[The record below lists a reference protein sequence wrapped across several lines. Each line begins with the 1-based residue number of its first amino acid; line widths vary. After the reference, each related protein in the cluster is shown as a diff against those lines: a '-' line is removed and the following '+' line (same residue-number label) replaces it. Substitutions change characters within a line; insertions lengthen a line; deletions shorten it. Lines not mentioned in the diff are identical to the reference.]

1 VLNWSTVENSSSV
14 PRRSIAR
21 LTCVLLVTCAL
32 AACGVS
38 HSEKTSTAAAA
49 STAAPSA
56 AQPRAVARPSAFA
69 SVTISVPSGDRDPP
83 FDQPRSLRLPA
94 GWRVAV
100 WARVIRARLET
111 WTPEGQLLV
120 SSPDKGTITK
130 LTPAAGGQPQQ
141 ATIASNLTNPQ
152 GLAFDRVEGQ
162 EVLYVAESDQLDR
175 YVWTSGGLGTRTV
188 LVHDLPDT
196 QPDQGDVHR
205 LKNVVVGS
213 DHTIY
218 VDIGSSS
225 NASPPSSWHGTP
237 RASVIAYRP
246 NGTRLRVFA
255 TGVRNGDGLA
265 FAPDGSLWTA
275 VNERDDITYPFHRS
289 YGGRASAFSFE
300 FRSYINDHPPD
311 EVARLTP
318 GRNLGWPFCN
328 PDPDVKPGILGSRQ
342 NFANMAFDADAV
354 TNIGSSH
361 LNCATLARVQRGL
374 PAHSAPLGFHFLTRS
389 KLPGPWANGAVV
401 AAHGSWDR
409 EPPRAPVVYW
419 LPWQAK
425 GKTLGPAVSLVSGF
439 QEPDGSRWGR
449 TADAVAGPD
458 GALYVTDDT
467 AGAVYRIVPAG

>member
-1 VLNWSTVENSSSV
+1 VANSSSV
-14 PRRSIAR
+14 ARRSVAR
-21 LTCVLLVTCAL
+21 LTCALVVTCTL
-32 AACGVS
+32 AGCGVS
-38 HSEKTSTAAAA
+38 HGERT
-49 STAAPSA
+49 STAAPSSA
-56 AQPRAVARPSAFA
+56 APTAGPSAARPKAVARPAAFA
-69 SVTISVPSGDRDPP
+69 SVTIGVPSGDRDPP

-111 WTPEGQLLV
+111 WTPEGRLLV
-120 SSPDKGTITK
+120 SSPDKGTITE
-130 LTPAAGGQPQQ
+130 LTPVSGKPPQQ
-141 ATIASNLTNPQ
+141 ATIVSNLTNPQ
-152 GLAFDRVEGQ
+152 GLAFDRVGGH

-196 QPDQGDVHR
+196 QPDQGDVHP

-328 PDPDVKPGILGSRQ
+328 PDPDVKPGVLGSRQ
-342 NFANMAFDADAV
+342 NFANMPFDADAV

-361 LNCATLARVQRGL
+361 LDCAKLARVQRGL

-389 KLPGPWANGAVV
+389 KLPARWADGAVV

-409 EPPRAPVVYW
+409 EPPRAPAVYW

-425 GKTLGPAVSLVSGF
+425 GKTLGPAISLVSGF
-439 QEPDGSRWGR
+439 QESDGSRWGR

-467 AGAVYRIVPAG
+467 AGAVYRIVPGS